1 MTARDLLQ
9 AQRPLAA
16 RWLKLTVGLGL
27 LGGVLIIT
35 QAWLLALIIDAVAFA
50 DAGLAEVQPWLWPL
64 LIVFALRA
72 AAVWAAEQTGFR
84 AAAEVK
90 ATLRERVFRHI
101 QALGPAWLSGQ
112 RSGSLAEDLT
122 RGIDGL
128 TEYYARYLPAMTLT
142 VLIPLAI
149 LLVVFPLDWLSGL
162 VMLFTAPL
170 IPLFMILIGQG
181 VEAVNQRQW
190 KQLARMGAHFLD
202 VIQGLTTLKLFNA
215 SRREAEVIARI
226 SDDYRHST
234 MQVLRLAFLSSAVLE
249 FFATLGIAIVAVF
262 IGFRLY
268 QLQLPLPDL
277 LSPPDISFFAGFFV
291 LLLAPEFYLPLR
303 SLGTHY
309 HGRMEAVSSA
319 ERLVTILD
327 TPLPDQPDASGPRAG
342 PAATPGASANDIG
355 VGEVR
360 FDDVHFSYEE
370 GRPALAGV
378 SFRIGAG
385 ERVALVGPSGAG
397 KTTVANLLLGFA
409 QPTAGRISVDDRT
422 LSDLNIAA
430 WRGRL
435 AWVPQNPRLFAGTIA
450 DNIRLGAPDADMHAV
465 REAARLAFADDFIE
479 ALPAAYDTEI
489 GERGA
494 GLSGGQIQRI
504 ALARAFLR
512 DARLVILD
520 EATASLDPASETAV
534 QQAVDRLAA
543 GRSMLVIAHRLNT
556 VRDADRILVI
566 DQGRIVEQGD
576 HAQLCAQDG
585 PYRRMVRLLEAA
597 A

>member
-1 MTARDLLQ
+1 
-9 AQRPLAA
+9 
-16 RWLKLTVGLGL
+16 
-27 LGGVLIIT
+27 
-35 QAWLLALIIDAVAFA
+35 
-50 DAGLAEVQPWLWPL
+50 
-64 LIVFALRA
+64 
-72 AAVWAAEQTGFR
+72 
-84 AAAEVK
+84 
-90 ATLRERVFRHI
+90 
-101 QALGPAWLSGQ
+101 
-112 RSGSLAEDLT
+112 
-122 RGIDGL
+122 
-128 TEYYARYLPAMTLT
+128 
-142 VLIPLAI
+142 
-149 LLVVFPLDWLSGL
+149 
-162 VMLFTAPL
+162 
-170 IPLFMILIGQG
+170 
-181 VEAVNQRQW
+181 
-190 KQLARMGAHFLD
+190 
-202 VIQGLTTLKLFNA
+202 
-215 SRREAEVIARI
+215 
-226 SDDYRHST
+226 

-268 QLQLPLPDL
+268 QVQLPLPDL
-277 LSPPDISFFAGFFV
+277 LSPPDVSFFAGFFV

-327 TPLPDQPDASGPRAG
+327 TPLPDKPATGQAEAGAADGG
-342 PAATPGASANDIG
+342 PAPEDIAT
-355 VGEVR
+355 GEVR

-378 SFRIGAG
+378 SFRIDAG

-409 QPTAGRISVDDRT
+409 RPTAGQITVDNRP
-422 LSDLNIAA
+422 LSELDIDT
-430 WRGRL
+430 WRHRL

-450 DNIRLGAPDADMHAV
+450 DNIRLGAPDADLDAV
-465 REAARLAFADDFIE
+465 REAARLAFADGFIE
-479 ALPAAYDTEI
+479 ALPAGYETEV
-489 GERGA
+489 GERGT

-534 QQAVDRLAA
+534 QQAVDRLAV

-576 HAQLCAQDG
+576 HGQLYAQDG

>member
-50 DAGLAEVQPWLWPL
+50 DAGLAEVQVWLWPL
-64 LIVFALRA
+64 LIIFALRA

-90 ATLRERVFRHI
+90 IAMRERVFRHI

-142 VLIPLAI
+142 LLIPLAI

-277 LSPPDISFFAGFFV
+277 VSPPDVSFFAGFFV

-327 TPLPDQPDASGPRAG
+327 TPLPDK
-342 PAATPGASANDIG
+342 PATASAGAEPTERGSAAADMT

-360 FDDVHFSYEE
+360 FHDVHFSYEE
-370 GRPALAGV
+370 GRLALAGV
-378 SFRIGAG
+378 DFRIGAG

-409 QPTAGRISVDDRT
+409 QPTAGQITVDDRP
-422 LSDLNIAA
+422 LSELDIAA
-430 WRGRL
+430 WRRRL

-450 DNIRLGAPDADMHAV
+450 DNIRLGTPDADLDAV
-465 REAARLAFADDFIE
+465 REAARLAFADGFIE
-479 ALPAAYDTEI
+479 PLPAGYDTEV

-534 QQAVDRLAA
+534 QQAVDSLAA

-576 HAQLCAQDG
+576 HDQLYAQDG
-585 PYRRMVRLLEAA
+585 PYRRMVRLLETAA
-597 A
+597 